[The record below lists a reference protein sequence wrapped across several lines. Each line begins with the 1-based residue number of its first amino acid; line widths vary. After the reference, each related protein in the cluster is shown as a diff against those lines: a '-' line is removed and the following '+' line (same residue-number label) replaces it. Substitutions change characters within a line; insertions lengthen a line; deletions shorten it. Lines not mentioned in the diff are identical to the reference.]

1 MSAVLASP
9 ATSPTPYVLE
19 ACELRW
25 RPIVGRQ
32 QRPIGMH
39 LSIRPARTPADAALA
54 EVLNGVLDGFLG
66 SGESTL
72 PHGLVL
78 LAPRGLPLD
87 ASLAQWLPPR
97 NVMLEVPAA
106 TLVDAR
112 QVQAAA
118 DLQRQGVRL
127 VLNAPPPLQP
137 GQLPLSFQYVV
148 SPAGH
153 SAAVAAGSGLLIAGA
168 ASRDEVQAAFAA
180 GAHAMIGWPLHEPV
194 PNAPGTL
201 QPVQK
206 AVLELIRLL
215 QAEAEATD
223 LERAFA
229 ADPALNY
236 LLLTLANSPAFRT
249 GRPIGSVM
257 QAITLLGYKRLLKWL
272 VLLLVIASK
281 GSRALPQIYA
291 AVTRGFFI
299 ENMAAAAGHVALRDE
314 GFVTGAFSLLPQ
326 ITGIEAERLFGDVV
340 LPETTLRAI
349 TRGEGP
355 AAPLLALAQALEG
368 DRPLPGP
375 SPRGQINTALLQAL
389 SCADALQ
396 SLV

>member
-1 MSAVLASP
+1 MSAVLANP
-9 ATSPTPYVLE
+9 ASSSAPYALD

-25 RPIVGRQ
+25 RPIVGREH
-32 QRPIGMH
+32 RPIGMH
-39 LSIRPARTPADAALA
+39 LSIRPVQAAPGAALA
-54 EVLNGVLDGFLG
+54 DVLSAVLDGFSAG
-66 SGESTL
+66 GEAAL

-87 ASLAQWLPPR
+87 SSLAQWQPPR
-97 NVMLEVPAA
+97 NVMLEVAAA
-106 TLVDAR
+106 TLADAR

-127 VLNAPPPLQP
+127 VLNVPPPLQP
-137 GQLPLSFQYVV
+137 DCLPLSFQYVV
-148 SPAGH
+148 APAGH
-153 SAAVAAGSGLLIAGA
+153 STSVAAGSGLLIADPR
-168 ASRDEVQAAFAA
+168 SRDEVQAAFAA

-229 ADPALNY
+229 ADPVLNY

-299 ENMAAAAGHVALRDE
+299 ENMAAAAGQAALRDE

-349 TRGEGP
+349 SRGEGP
-355 AAPLLALAQALEG
+355 AAPLLALARSLEDDG
-368 DRPLPGP
+368 PLPAAA
-375 SPRGQINTALLQAL
+375 PRSRINGALLQAL